1 MIACRDLIE
10 RGTAVRERSVLTNGV
25 RLHVVEAGPEDGP
38 LLILLHGFPE
48 FWYGWHKQIEPFAAA
63 GYRVLVPDQRGY
75 NLSDKP
81 RGLAAYNLDQLALDV
96 VGLIDEAGREKAYLA
111 AHDWGGAA
119 AWWVGVKHPQRLE
132 RLAVLNCPHPRVLRR
147 TLRTNPAQRKKSWYI
162 FYYQLPW
169 LPERTMAKG
178 NFAFA
183 QKALTAT
190 SRRGTFS
197 EDDLARYREAW
208 AQPGAL
214 TAMINWYRAALRR
227 PPARPESS
235 RVTVPT
241 LLVWGVKDRFLG
253 RELAQPSLDLCDQGQ
268 LVFLD
273 DATHWVQHEAP
284 ERVTGLLREFF
295 R

>member
-1 MIACRDLIE
+1 
-10 RGTAVRERSVLTNGV
+10 VRERTILTNGV
-25 RLHVVEAGPEDGP
+25 RLHAMEAGPEDGP
-38 LLILLHGFPE
+38 LVILLHGFPE
-48 FWYGWHKQIEPFAAA
+48 FWYGWHRQIEPLATA

-81 RGLAAYNLDQLALDV
+81 RGLAAYSLDQIALDV
-96 VGLIDEAGREKAYLA
+96 VGLIDEAGREKAFLA
-111 AHDWGGAA
+111 GHDWGGAA
-119 AWWVGVKHPQRLE
+119 AWWVGVKHPERLE
-132 RLAVLNCPHPRVLRR
+132 RLALLNCPHPRVLRR
-147 TLRTNPAQRKKSWYI
+147 ALKSNPAQRKKSWYI

-169 LPERTMAKG
+169 LPERTLARG

-197 EDDLARYREAW
+197 ADDLARYREAW
-208 AQPGAL
+208 SQPGAL
-214 TAMINWYRAALRR
+214 TGMINWYRAALRR
-227 PPARPESS
+227 PAARPESP

-253 RELAQPSLDLCDQGQ
+253 RELAQASLDLCDQGR

-273 DATHWVQHEAP
+273 DATHWLQHEEP
-284 ERVTGLLREFF
+284 EKVTELLRELFG
-295 R
+295 